1 MEEQLWGS
9 REEAPHRG
17 PTDGRA
23 KKGRNLGEGLPAA
36 VDRRL
41 GWERQ
46 EVPATFK
53 HIFLASLEAEPGSC
67 GRGELVVGAW

>member
-1 MEEQLWGS
+1 MGKQRALHTEDGRTDKEEQKSG
-9 REEAPHRG
+9 
-17 PTDGRA
+17 GRFA
-23 KKGRNLGEGLPAA
+23 RW

-41 GWERQ
+41 DWERQ

-53 HIFLASLEAEPGSC
+53 HIFLASLKAEPGSC